1 MRRVRTWILCLVALA
16 GGAVGCRPDIGDDCV
31 TSIDCSQQGD
41 RLCDTSQ
48 PEGYCTVFN
57 CEPDQCPEE
66 AVCVGFGLELDPV
79 CGQVYDPAWTR
90 FERSFCMLACED
102 SSDCREGYA
111 CVSPGE
117 RRALSIDL
125 ENELRDSKVCFVASS
140 VPIDEP
146 GEPPPSCSPTPTD
159 APTDGS

>member
-1 MRRVRTWILCLVALA
+1 MPRLGLSALSLVALL
-16 GGAVGCRPDIGDDCV
+16 GGGVLGCRPDIGDDCV

-57 CEPDQCPEE
+57 CEPDQCPTE

-79 CGQVYDPAWTR
+79 CGEVYDPRWTR

-111 CVSPGE
+111 CVSPTE
-117 RRALSIDL
+117 RRAVSIDL
-125 ENELRDSKVCFVASS
+125 ENELKGSKVCFVASS
-140 VPIDEP
+140 VPVDEP
-146 GEPPPSCSPTPTD
+146 PDEPPASCYPT
-159 APTDGS
+159 APAGGD